1 MDAIRAHIATTE
13 NERPIISE
21 RMQRLAAGLGIVSMV
36 IVSTFA
42 VAGFIVL
49 STILQRTPDDPRRL
63 AVAYAPTPA
72 QIDQTAYC
80 AGETLTFTPTLTIL
94 RSERVPGDYRRINVL
109 RVWKTADYRNAV
121 LRDGTPAPRIA
132 PPANNVRVGTVSQP
146 VFIPVPDFDP
156 GRYYLATTT
165 ASEDGPEGS
174 YDVGIDVLPPEA
186 CRGR

>member
-1 MDAIRAHIATTE
+1 MDATITQQRQRINDRLH
-13 NERPIISE
+13 ERDS
-21 RMQRLAAGLGIVSMV
+21 QRLDRTIL
-36 IVSTFA
+36 F
-42 VAGFIVL
+42 VL
-49 STILQRTPDDPRRL
+49 SVFCAIVGIAFIGVFYVLNQRTPDDPRRL

-72 QIDQTAYC
+72 QIDQIAYC

-109 RVWKTADYRNAV
+109 RVWKTADDRNAV

-132 PPANNVRVGTVSQP
+132 PPANNVRVGMASQP